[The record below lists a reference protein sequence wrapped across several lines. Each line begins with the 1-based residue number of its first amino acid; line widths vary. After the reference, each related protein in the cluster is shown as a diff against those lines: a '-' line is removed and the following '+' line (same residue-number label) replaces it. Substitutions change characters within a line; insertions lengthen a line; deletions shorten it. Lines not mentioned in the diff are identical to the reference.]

1 VRLLLDTHTFL
12 WAAGDPAR
20 LSRKAHRALTTE
32 RNELYL
38 STASLWEMAIKRSL
52 GKLDLEMSLSELL
65 DLGRQKLELR
75 LIEIVAAHALAVEHL
90 PLHHRDPFDRM
101 LVAQARVEDVGLIS
115 NDEVLDRYGVQ
126 RLW

>member
-52 GKLDLEMSLSELL
+52 GKLELEMGLSDLL

-75 LIEIVAAHALAVEHL
+75 LVEIVAAHALAVEYL

-101 LVAQARVEDVGLIS
+101 LVAQARVEDLGLIS
-115 NDEVLDRYGVQ
+115 SDEVLDCYGVQ